1 MPNLKLGKK
10 QEPPS
15 PIERFRSSV
24 SVWQIVVAAVSAG
37 LLVALI
43 GIVSHRL
50 KGRSDSP
57 DGEYAQATATETNS
71 GSAAETNSGSAA
83 ETSSGSAAE
92 TSSGSAAETS
102 SGSAAETSSSSNTPS
117 TNESPLT
124 DRVQKE
130 LSDRSDAVHPD
141 A

>member
-1 MPNLKLGKK
+1 MPNLRLGKK
-10 QEPPS
+10 QEPPR

-57 DGEYAQATATETNS
+57 DGEYAQATATETDS
-71 GSAAETNSGSAA
+71 GSAAETN
-83 ETSSGSAAE
+83 
-92 TSSGSAAETS
+92 SGSAAETS